1 MANTMVKP
9 HLSSMT
15 LHNPSL
21 YEEPISQKNLTSAG
35 RSDRSILEW
44 LQQTGRF
51 IARDGNEADPVVESS
66 LDDMGEIEEFVSDS
80 VSDYEEED
88 DLGLD
93 E

>member
-1 MANTMVKP
+1 
-9 HLSSMT
+9 MT